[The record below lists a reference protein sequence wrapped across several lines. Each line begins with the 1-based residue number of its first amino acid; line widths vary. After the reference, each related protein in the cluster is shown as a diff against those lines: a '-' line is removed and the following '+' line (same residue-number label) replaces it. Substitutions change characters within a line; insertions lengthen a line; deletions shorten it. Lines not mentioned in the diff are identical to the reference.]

1 MDLDL
6 DPADEAFRAQVRA
19 WLTEHVP
26 DPPLPSVNTA
36 AGFAAHRD
44 WERMLAGAG
53 LAAVSWPARYGGRD
67 ASVARWLVFEEEYHA
82 AAAPVR
88 VGQNGLFLLA
98 PTLLGHGTPETYTSA
113 RLPPHTSRRRFRELC
128 ARAAVPGARKEGVT
142 WVCGQCEWHEAR
154 SRRPTRPAAR

>member
-1 MDLDL
+1 VDLDR

-44 WERMLAGAG
+44 WERTLAKAG
-53 LAAVSWPARYGGRD
+53 LAAVSWPARYGGLD
-67 ASVARWLVFEEEYHA
+67 ASLARWLVFEGEYYRA
-82 AAAPVR
+82 GGPVR

-98 PTLLGHGTPETYTSA
+98 
-113 RLPPHTSRRRFRELC
+113 RRWRPPRWS
-128 ARAAVPGARKEGVT
+128 G
-142 WVCGQCEWHEAR
+142 
-154 SRRPTRPAAR
+154 RRPGPSQGPAAT